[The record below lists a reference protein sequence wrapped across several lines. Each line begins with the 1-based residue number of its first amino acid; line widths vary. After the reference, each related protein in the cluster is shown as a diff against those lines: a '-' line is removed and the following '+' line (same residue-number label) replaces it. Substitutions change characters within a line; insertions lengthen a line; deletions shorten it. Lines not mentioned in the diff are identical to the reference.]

1 MQEPIQ
7 ENKFQTLIIMV
18 LHAVM
23 GYVSIQSSLFC
34 MIWGISILAIG
45 LYFILKNNN
54 ANNEAALFA
63 AYWVGMEIL
72 LRMNKGSLTYE
83 SGKYGVIILLIVGLI
98 AEDRPFRF
106 PRQFLVF
113 FLLLLPALTVIE
125 FENISRA
132 RKDVLFN
139 LSGPISL
146 VASAVYFYK
155 RDMTEAQLNKLFL
168 YFVMP
173 IFALAVV
180 LFFKTPD
187 LSEVTFTLNSNR
199 KLSGGFGANQV
210 STVLGL
216 GIFIVGLSLFSGYRM
231 SGFRAVDIGLIALF
245 SIRGLLTF
253 SRGGI
258 ITAIGALFVAIFIFA
273 VQANNSQLIKR
284 LFVTGVFVA
293 LAGILVFNY
302 TNELTGGFLKRRYT
316 NESSVKG
323 KKRDFTTGRLR
334 ILITELEAFGEY
346 PVLGAGIGMGKY
358 YRIKQGKKAL
368 ASHTEFSRLL
378 AEHGLYGLLALVILL
393 LSPLIYYLQ
402 TNNLSKPL
410 VAAFTILCFLTM
422 THGAMR
428 LAMPGFLYG
437 LIFIHLLP
445 KKDDSLHR
453 EQT

>member
-1 MQEPIQ
+1 MQD
-7 ENKFQTLIIMV
+7 NRFQTLIIFV

-23 GYVSIQSSLFC
+23 GFVSIHSSMFC
-34 MIWGISILAIG
+34 MIWGVAILFIG

-54 ANNEAALFA
+54 ANNEAALYA

-83 SGKYGVIILLIVGLI
+83 SGKYGVIILLLAGII

-113 FLLLLPALTVIE
+113 FLFLLPALTVIE
-125 FENISRA
+125 FEDATRA

-139 LSGPISL
+139 LSGPLSL
-146 VASAVYFYK
+146 VASAIYFYK
-155 RDMTEAQLNKLFL
+155 REFTRDHFNKLLL

-173 IFALAVV
+173 IFAMAVV

-216 GIFIVGLSLFSGYRM
+216 GIFIVGLSLFSGYKIT
-231 SGFRAVDIGLIALF
+231 GYKILDIGLVALF
-245 SIRGLLTF
+245 GIRGLLTF

-258 ITAIGALFVAIFIFA
+258 ITAVGALFVAIFIFA
-273 VQANNSQLIKR
+273 IKANNPQLIKK
-284 LFVTGVFVA
+284 LVVTGVFVG
-293 LAGILVFNY
+293 LAGLMVFNY
-302 TNELTGGFLKRRYT
+302 TNELTGGFLKKRYA
-316 NESSVKG
+316 NESSEKG
-323 KKRDFTTGRLR
+323 KKRDFTTGRLK
-334 ILITELEAFGEY
+334 ILMSELEAFEAY
-346 PVLGAGIGMGKY
+346 PILGAGVGMGKY
-358 YRIKQGKKAL
+358 FRIERGSKSM

-378 AEHGLYGLLALVILL
+378 AEHGLYGLLGLLILIF
-393 LSPLIYYLQ
+393 SPLVYFLE
-402 TNNLSKPL
+402 TNDLSKPL

-445 KKDDSLHR
+445 TKDDSLHR

>member
-1 MQEPIQ
+1 MQ
-7 ENKFQTLIIMV
+7 ENKFQTLII
-18 LHAVM
+18 LAIHAVM
-23 GYVSIQSSLFC
+23 GYVSIQSPLFC
-34 MIWGISILAIG
+34 MIWGVATLVIG
-45 LYFILKNNN
+45 LYVILKNNN
-54 ANNEAALFA
+54 ANNEAALYA

-83 SGKYGVIILLIVGLI
+83 SGKYGVIILLVVGLM

-125 FENISRA
+125 FESASRA

-139 LSGPISL
+139 LSGPCSL
-146 VASAVYFYK
+146 VASAAYFYK
-155 RDMTEAQLNKLFL
+155 REMTQAQLNQLFL
-168 YFVMP
+168 FFIMP

-199 KLSGGFGANQV
+199 ALSGGFGANQV

-231 SGFRAVDIGLIALF
+231 TGFKVIDVGLVALF
-245 SIRGLLTF
+245 GIRGLLTF

-273 VQANNSQLIKR
+273 TKANNPQLVKK
-284 LFVTGVFVA
+284 LFVTGIFVI
-293 LAGILVFNY
+293 LAGLIVFNY
-302 TNELTGGFLKRRYT
+302 TNELTGGFLKRRYA
-316 NESSVKG
+316 NESSVNG
-323 KKRDFTTGRLR
+323 KKRDFTTGRLK
-334 ILITELEAFGEY
+334 ILMSELAAFGEY
-346 PVLGAGIGMGKY
+346 PILGAGIGMGKY
-358 YRIKQGKKAL
+358 YRVKHGSKAL

-378 AEHGLYGLLALVILL
+378 AEHGLYGLLALLILL
-393 LSPLIYYLQ
+393 FSPLVYYLQ
-402 TNNLSKPL
+402 ANDLSKPL

-445 KKDDSLHR
+445 STDDSLHR

>member
-1 MQEPIQ
+1 MQ
-7 ENKFQTLIIMV
+7 ENKFQILIIFA

-23 GYVSIQSSLFC
+23 GYASIQSPLFC
-34 MIWGISILAIG
+34 MIWGIASLVIG

-63 AYWVGMEIL
+63 AYWVSIEIL
-72 LRMNKGSLTYE
+72 LRMNKGSITYE
-83 SGKYGVIILLIVGLI
+83 SGKYGVIILLVVGLL

-125 FENISRA
+125 FEDVTRA
-132 RKDVLFN
+132 RKDILFN
-139 LSGPISL
+139 LSGPASL
-146 VASAVYFYK
+146 VAAATYFY
-155 RDMTEAQLNKLFL
+155 RREFSQAQLNRLFL
-168 YFVMP
+168 FFIMP

-216 GIFIVGLSLFSGYRM
+216 GIFIVGLSLFSGYRIT
-231 SGFRAVDIGLIALF
+231 GFKLIDIGLIVIF
-245 SIRGLLTF
+245 GVRGLLTF

-258 ITAIGALFVAIFIFA
+258 FTAIGALFVAIFIFA
-273 VQANNSQLIKR
+273 IRANNPQLIKK

-293 LAGILVFNY
+293 LAGLMVFNY
-302 TNELTGGFLKRRYT
+302 TNELTGGFLKRRYS
-316 NESSVKG
+316 NESSTKG
-323 KKRDFTTGRLR
+323 KKRDFTTGRLK
-334 ILITELEAFGEY
+334 ILLSELEAFGEY

-378 AEHGLYGLLALVILL
+378 AEHGLYGLLALAILL
-393 LSPLIYYLQ
+393 LSPLIYYI
-402 TNNLSKPL
+402 NANDLSKPI

-445 KKDDSLHR
+445 STDDSLHR

>member
-1 MQEPIQ
+1 MQD
-7 ENKFQTLIIMV
+7 NRFQTLIIFV

-23 GYVSIQSSLFC
+23 GFVSIHSSMFC
-34 MIWGISILAIG
+34 MIWGVAILFIG

-54 ANNEAALFA
+54 ANNEAALYA

-83 SGKYGVIILLIVGLI
+83 SGKYGVIILLLAGII
-98 AEDRPFRF
+98 AEDRPFRL

-113 FLLLLPALTVIE
+113 FLFLLPALTVIE
-125 FENISRA
+125 FEDATRA

-139 LSGPISL
+139 LSGPLSL
-146 VASAVYFYK
+146 VASAIYFYK
-155 RDMTEAQLNKLFL
+155 REFTRDHFNKLLL

-173 IFALAVV
+173 IFAMAVV

-216 GIFIVGLSLFSGYRM
+216 GIFIVGLSLFSGYKIT
-231 SGFRAVDIGLIALF
+231 GYKILDIGLVALF
-245 SIRGLLTF
+245 GIRGLLTF

-258 ITAIGALFVAIFIFA
+258 ITAVGALFVAIFIFA
-273 VQANNSQLIKR
+273 IKANNPQLIKK
-284 LFVTGVFVA
+284 LVVTGVFVG
-293 LAGILVFNY
+293 LAGLMVFNY
-302 TNELTGGFLKRRYT
+302 TNELTGGFLKKRYA
-316 NESSVKG
+316 NESSEKG
-323 KKRDFTTGRLR
+323 KKRDFTTGRLK
-334 ILITELEAFGEY
+334 ILMSELEAFEAY
-346 PVLGAGIGMGKY
+346 PILGAGVGMGKY
-358 YRIKQGKKAL
+358 FRIERGSKSM

-378 AEHGLYGLLALVILL
+378 AEHGLYGLLGLLILIF
-393 LSPLIYYLQ
+393 SPLVYFLE
-402 TNNLSKPL
+402 TNDLSKPL

-445 KKDDSLHR
+445 TKDDSLHR

>member
-1 MQEPIQ
+1 MQ
-7 ENKFQTLIIMV
+7 ENKFQTIGILL

-23 GYVSIQSSLFC
+23 GYASIQSSQFC
-34 MIWGISILAIG
+34 MIWGVAILVIG
-45 LYFILKNNN
+45 LYVILKNNN
-54 ANNEAALFA
+54 ANNEAAYYA

-83 SGKYGVIILLIVGLI
+83 SGKYGVILLLLVGI
-98 AEDRPFRF
+98 MAEDRSFRF

-125 FENISRA
+125 FESATRA

-139 LSGPISL
+139 LSGPCSL

-155 RDMTEAQLNKLFL
+155 REFTQEQLTRLFL
-168 YFVMP
+168 FFIMP

-199 KLSGGFGANQV
+199 SLSGGFGANQV

-216 GIFIVGLSLFSGYRM
+216 GIFIIGLSLFSGYRIT
-231 SGFRAVDIGLIALF
+231 GYRVVDFGLVALF
-245 SIRGLLTF
+245 AIRGLLTF

-258 ITAIGALFVAIFIFA
+258 ITAVGALFVAIFIFA
-273 VQANNSQLIKR
+273 SKANNPQLIKK
-284 LFVTGVFVA
+284 LFVTGLFVVI
-293 LAGILVFNY
+293 AGLMLFNY
-302 TNELTGGFLKRRYT
+302 TNELTGGFLKRRYS
-316 NESSVKG
+316 NESSVQG

-334 ILITELEAFGEY
+334 ILISELEAFGEY
-346 PVLGAGIGMGKY
+346 PVLGAGVGMGKY
-358 YRIKQGKKAL
+358 FRIKQGKKAL

-378 AEHGLYGLLALVILL
+378 AEHGLYGLLALLILL
-393 LSPLIYYLQ
+393 FSPLVYYLQ
-402 TNNLSKPL
+402 SNDLSKPL

-445 KKDDSLHR
+445 ISDDSLHR

>member
-1 MQEPIQ
+1 MQD
-7 ENKFQTLIIMV
+7 NRFQTLIIFV

-23 GYVSIQSSLFC
+23 GFVSIHSSMFC
-34 MIWGISILAIG
+34 MIWGVAILFIG

-54 ANNEAALFA
+54 ANNEAALYA

-83 SGKYGVIILLIVGLI
+83 SGKYGVIILLLAGII

-113 FLLLLPALTVIE
+113 FLFLLPALTVIE
-125 FENISRA
+125 FEDATRA

-139 LSGPISL
+139 LSGPLSL
-146 VASAVYFYK
+146 VASAIYFYK
-155 RDMTEAQLNKLFL
+155 REFTRDHFNKLLL

-173 IFALAVV
+173 IFAMAVV

-216 GIFIVGLSLFSGYRM
+216 GIFIVGLSLFSGYKIT
-231 SGFRAVDIGLIALF
+231 GYKILDIGLVALF
-245 SIRGLLTF
+245 GIRGLLTF

-258 ITAIGALFVAIFIFA
+258 ITAVGALFVAIFIFA
-273 VQANNSQLIKR
+273 IKANNPQLIKK
-284 LFVTGVFVA
+284 LVVTGVFVG
-293 LAGILVFNY
+293 LAGLMVFNY
-302 TNELTGGFLKRRYT
+302 TNELTGGFLKKRYA
-316 NESSVKG
+316 NESSEKG
-323 KKRDFTTGRLR
+323 KKRDFTTGRLK
-334 ILITELEAFGEY
+334 ILMSELEAFEAY
-346 PVLGAGIGMGKY
+346 PILGAGVGMGKY
-358 YRIKQGKKAL
+358 FRIERGSKSM

-378 AEHGLYGLLALVILL
+378 AEHGLYGLLALLILIF
-393 LSPLIYYLQ
+393 SPLVYFLE
-402 TNNLSKPL
+402 TNDLSKPL

-445 KKDDSLHR
+445 TKDDSLHR

>member
-1 MQEPIQ
+1 MA
-7 ENKFQTLIIMV
+7 
-18 LHAVM
+18 LHGAM
-23 GYVSIQSSLFC
+23 GYVSIHSSFFC
-34 MIWGISILAIG
+34 MLWGIAVLATG

-54 ANNEAALFA
+54 ANNEAALYA
-63 AYWVGMEIL
+63 AYWVGIEIL

-83 SGKYGVIILLIVGLI
+83 SGKYGVIVLLVAGIL

-125 FENISRA
+125 FENITRA

-139 LSGPISL
+139 LSGPFSL
-146 VASAVYFYK
+146 VAAAVYFYK
-155 RDMTEAQLNKLFL
+155 RDITKVQLNKLFL
-168 YFVMP
+168 YFIMP

-231 SGFRAVDIGLIALF
+231 TGFKALDIGLIALF
-245 SIRGLLTF
+245 GIRGLLTF
-253 SRGGI
+253 SRGGVF
-258 ITAIGALFVAIFIFA
+258 TAIGALFVAIFIFA
-273 VQANNSQLIKR
+273 VKANNPQLVKK
-284 LFVTGVFVA
+284 LFVTGVFVVFSG
-293 LAGILVFNY
+293 LIIFNY
-302 TNELTGGFLKRRYT
+302 TNELTGGFLKKRYA
-316 NESSVKG
+316 NESSVQG
-323 KKRDFTTGRLR
+323 KKRDFTTGRLK
-334 ILITELEAFGEY
+334 ILMTELEAFGHY

-378 AEHGLYGLLALVILL
+378 AEHGFYGLLALIILL
-393 LSPLIYYLQ
+393 LSPLIYFLGA
-402 TNNLSKPL
+402 NDLSKPL

-445 KKDDSLHR
+445 STDDPLHR
-453 EQT
+453 EQA

>member
-1 MQEPIQ
+1 MQD
-7 ENKFQTLIIMV
+7 NRFQTLIIFV

-23 GYVSIQSSLFC
+23 GFVSIHSSMFC
-34 MIWGISILAIG
+34 MIWGVAILFIG

-54 ANNEAALFA
+54 ANNEAALYA

-83 SGKYGVIILLIVGLI
+83 SGKYGVVILLLAGII

-113 FLLLLPALTVIE
+113 FLFLLPALTVIE
-125 FENISRA
+125 FEDATRA

-139 LSGPISL
+139 LSGPLSL
-146 VASAVYFYK
+146 VASAIYFYK
-155 RDMTEAQLNKLFL
+155 REFTRDHFNKLLL

-173 IFALAVV
+173 IFAMAVV

-216 GIFIVGLSLFSGYRM
+216 GIFIVGLSLFSGYKIT
-231 SGFRAVDIGLIALF
+231 GYKILDIGLVALF
-245 SIRGLLTF
+245 GIRGLLTF

-258 ITAIGALFVAIFIFA
+258 ITAVGALFVAIFIFA
-273 VQANNSQLIKR
+273 IKANNPQLIKK
-284 LFVTGVFVA
+284 LVVTGVFVG
-293 LAGILVFNY
+293 LAGLMVFNY
-302 TNELTGGFLKRRYT
+302 TNELTGGFLKKRYA
-316 NESSVKG
+316 NESSEKG
-323 KKRDFTTGRLR
+323 KKRDFTTGRLK
-334 ILITELEAFGEY
+334 ILMSELEAFEAY
-346 PVLGAGIGMGKY
+346 PILGAGVGMGKY
-358 YRIKQGKKAL
+358 FRIERGSKSM

-378 AEHGLYGLLALVILL
+378 AEHGLYGLLGLLILIF
-393 LSPLIYYLQ
+393 SPLVYFLE
-402 TNNLSKPL
+402 TNDLSKPL

-445 KKDDSLHR
+445 TKDDSLHR

>member
-1 MQEPIQ
+1 MQD
-7 ENKFQTLIIMV
+7 NRFQTLIIFV

-23 GYVSIQSSLFC
+23 GYVSIHSSMFC
-34 MIWGISILAIG
+34 MIWGVAVLFIG

-54 ANNEAALFA
+54 ANNEAALYA

-83 SGKYGVIILLIVGLI
+83 SGKYGVIILLLAGII
-98 AEDRPFRF
+98 AEDRRFRF

-125 FENISRA
+125 FEDATRA

-139 LSGPISL
+139 LSGPLSL
-146 VASAVYFYK
+146 VASAIYFYK
-155 RDMTEAQLNKLFL
+155 RELTRDHFNKLLL

-173 IFALAVV
+173 IFAMAVV

-216 GIFIVGLSLFSGYRM
+216 GIFIVGLSLFSGYKIT
-231 SGFRAVDIGLIALF
+231 GYKILDIGLVALF
-245 SIRGLLTF
+245 GIRGLLTF

-258 ITAIGALFVAIFIFA
+258 ITAVGALFVAIFIFA
-273 VQANNSQLIKR
+273 IKANNPQLIKK
-284 LFVTGVFVA
+284 LVVTGVFVG
-293 LAGILVFNY
+293 LAGLMVFNY
-302 TNELTGGFLKRRYT
+302 TNELTGGFLKKRYA
-316 NESSVKG
+316 NESSEKG
-323 KKRDFTTGRLR
+323 KKRDFTTGRLK
-334 ILITELEAFGEY
+334 ILMSELEAFEEY
-346 PVLGAGIGMGKY
+346 PILGAGVGMGKY
-358 YRIKQGKKAL
+358 FRIERGSKSM
-368 ASHTEFSRLL
+368 ASHTEFSRML
-378 AEHGLYGLLALVILL
+378 AEHGIYGLLALLILIF
-393 LSPLIYYLQ
+393 SPLFYFLE
-402 TNNLSKPL
+402 TNDLSKPL

-445 KKDDSLHR
+445 TTDDSLHR